1 MNQLALNKSTK
12 NHNSNCSERIKL
24 AEQEL
29 AAFRRAVTELFGSE
43 QAEVSTEDWVEE
55 LAAMKSLPASS
66 AEWRQIT
73 LNVSTRLAA
82 RANLS
87 SLSTESKTRGRKRIC
102 VFSSQALQEHYF
114 EVEPTV
120 QATPVQR

>member
-12 NHNSNCSERIKL
+12 NHNSNCSEQIKL

-29 AAFRRAVTELFGSE
+29 AAFRRAVTELFGPE
-43 QAEVSTEDWVEE
+43 QAEVSAEDWVDE